1 MIRSKIDLDAAKQA
15 AEGIAKGIDGPK
27 TVKNDLQVIASSK
40 REVIDDKDG
49 VITTRVN
56 YDGTQRVRS

>member
-1 MIRSKIDLDAAKQA
+1 VVIRSKIDSDAVKQA
-15 AEGIAKGIDGPK
+15 ADGIAKAIDGVK
-27 TVKNDLQVIASSK
+27 TVKNDLHIALSE

-56 YDGTQRVRS
+56 